1 MLLANVDRRSQK
13 SWKDGLFKL
22 NNLVCKLVQAIN
34 VKIQKNK
41 ESMYFENQISVLN
54 VPGSFQVS

>member
-1 MLLANVDRRSQK
+1 MWTEDPK
-13 SWKDGLFKL
+13 SHGKTIQVKL

-41 ESMYFENQISVLN
+41 ESMHFENQISVLN
-54 VPGSFQVS
+54 VPGSFQVSELG